1 MQLASNCSLFFSAA
15 PKTCKNSN
23 VLNTLLERDISRAL
37 FFSNQ
42 YDFTT
47 VQAAPKQLSI
57 PFYKLPITNS
67 SGQSIEEKTSPLRPF
82 PSFPVAGIP
91 AGIDQSRFLPVSSAQ
106 QSFPYFPH
114 QFGHH
119 GSSGTPGSPGSM
131 EAALRLPDFPFPGG
145 LAAFCKYTFFFGC
158 AVHVS

>member
-1 MQLASNCSLFFSAA
+1 M
-15 PKTCKNSN
+15 
-23 VLNTLLERDISRAL
+23 LERDISRAL

-47 VQAAPKQLSI
+47 VQAAPKQLPI

-67 SGQSIEEKTSPLRPF
+67 SGQSLEEKTSPLRPF

-145 LAAFCKYTFFFGC
+145 LAAFCKYKYFLCRT
-158 AVHVS
+158 ARQSD